1 MVYDKRAERSQRS
14 ADLANRER
22 RYEMDSS
29 FLIIFVTMLIGFLG
43 LAIGLFVGLATL
55 WTLVRNEIA
64 GLRTEMQAMSARVSE
79 TELAQARR
87 EGEMRI
93 LAIIAHGH
101 EAARGRY
108 ETPPSDGED
117 AEDG

>member
-1 MVYDKRAERSQRS
+1 
-14 ADLANRER
+14 
-22 RYEMDSS
+22 MDSS
-29 FLIIFVTMLIGFLG
+29 FLIIFITMLVGFLG
-43 LAIGLFVGLATL
+43 LAIGLFVGFSSLL
-55 WTLVRNEIA
+55 RGVRNEIA
-64 GLRTEMQAMSARVSE
+64 GLRTEMQTRVSE
-79 TELAQARR
+79 AELAQARR

-108 ETPPSDGED
+108 ETPPSDGDD

>member
-1 MVYDKRAERSQRS
+1 
-14 ADLANRER
+14 
-22 RYEMDSS
+22 MDSS

-55 WTLVRNEIA
+55 WIRVRNEIA
-64 GLRTEMQAMSARVSE
+64 GLRTEMQARVSE

-101 EAARGRY
+101 EAAPRER
-108 ETPPSDGED
+108 ESASSNASDGED
-117 AEDG
+117 AKDD